1 MEKTVK
7 NGKNGNINECT
18 ICDFKCKWKSDL
30 TRHFTTAKHK
40 KNENVNNQ
48 QHLATLTNEKKNQ
61 TSFETKFTC
70 KICFKAYNERS
81 GLWRHSKKCKPTEV
95 VSETTVIN
103 MAEPQKMKLTEETV
117 VELLKQN
124 NEFKTMLVKQQNK
137 ITELSNRV
145 TVTNNNNTNNITNN
159 QFNLNFFLN
168 ETCKDAMNIKDFIE
182 NIEIQLKELE
192 NVGHSGYVTGITD
205 IILSRLKQLDIS
217 KRPLHCT
224 DLKREVLY
232 IRDENEWNK
241 DNADKSKIK
250 NMITKVASKNYRKI
264 PEWRTENPEC
274 KELEHQQY
282 EFCIKLMR
290 NSLGDLG
297 DEQIKLENKIIKNI
311 AKEVIVDKNI

>member
-1 MEKTVK
+1 MEKT
-7 NGKNGNINECT
+7 GKNGPINECT
-18 ICDFKCKWKSDL
+18 ICNFKCKWKSDL
-30 TRHFTTAKHK
+30 FRHFMTEKHK
-40 KNENVNNQ
+40 KNEIINKQ
-48 QHLATLTNEKKNQ
+48 QQLATLNNEKTGKAAI
-61 TSFETKFTC
+61 ETKYSC
-70 KICFKAYNERS
+70 KNCSKVYTERS
-81 GLWRHSKKCKPTEV
+81 GLWRHSKKCKPTEI
-95 VSETTVIN
+95 VSENEVIAN
-103 MAEPQKMKLTEETV
+103 QETNKMKLTEETV
-117 VELLKQN
+117 LELLKQN
-124 NEFKTMLVKQQNK
+124 NEFKTLLVEQQNK
-137 ITELSNRV
+137 ITELTNRV
-145 TVTNNNNTNNITNN
+145 MVTNNNNITHN

-168 ETCKDAMNIKDFIE
+168 ETCKDAMNITDFIE
-182 NIEIQLKELE
+182 NIDVQLTELE

-205 IILSRLKQLDIS
+205 IILSRLKKLDIS

-241 DNADKSKIK
+241 DNPDKSKIK

-264 PEWRTENPEC
+264 PQWRIENPEC

-311 AKEVIVDKNI
+311 AKEVIVDKNT

>member
-1 MEKTVK
+1 MPQKRA
-7 NGKNGNINECT
+7 NDFEC
-18 ICDFKCKWKSDL
+18 ISCDFKCSKSSNWN
-30 TRHFTTAKHK
+30 RHLSTAKHR
-40 KNENVNNQ
+40 KNESATAVNICQ
-48 QHLATLTNEKKNQ
+48 Q
-61 TSFETKFTC
+61 TSNGKKSQPSFEPNFTC
-70 KICFKAYNERS
+70 KNCSKAYNERS
-81 GLWRHSKKCKPTEV
+81 GLWRHSKKCISTEPETVTAVTFAQEPT
-95 VSETTVIN
+95 
-103 MAEPQKMKLTEETV
+103 KMKLTEETV

-124 NEFKTMLVKQQNK
+124 NEFKTMLVEQQNK
-137 ITELSNRV
+137 IAELSNRV
-145 TVTNNNNTNNITNN
+145 IVTNNNNTNNITNN

-168 ETCKDAMNIKDFIE
+168 ETCKDAMNITDFIE
-182 NIEIQLKELE
+182 NIEVQIKELE

-205 IILSRLKQLDIS
+205 IILSRLKQLDVS

-241 DNADKSKIK
+241 DNPDKSKIK

-264 PEWRTENPEC
+264 PEWRIENPEC

-311 AKEVIVDKNI
+311 AKEVIVGKSI

>member
-1 MEKTVK
+1 MPQKRANEFECVLCHFNCSKI
-7 NGKNGNINECT
+7 GN
-18 ICDFKCKWKSDL
+18 WH
-30 TRHFTTAKHK
+30 RHLSTAKHR
-40 KNENVNNQ
+40 KNESSTDVNVCQ
-48 QHLATLTNEKKNQ
+48 Q
-61 TSFETKFTC
+61 TSNAKKSQSTIEPKFPC
-70 KICFKAYNERS
+70 KNCSKAYNERS
-81 GLWRHSKKCKPTEV
+81 GLWRHSKKCIPTV
-95 VSETTVIN
+95 IVSEHAVTSVQ
-103 MAEPQKMKLTEETV
+103 EPTKMKLTEETV

-124 NEFKTMLVKQQNK
+124 NEFKTMLVEQQNK

-145 TVTNNNNTNNITNN
+145 MVTNNNNTNNITNN

-168 ETCKDAMNIKDFIE
+168 ETCKDAMNITDFIE

-192 NVGHSGYVTGITD
+192 NVGHSGYVSGITD
-205 IILSRLKQLDIS
+205 IILSRLKQLDVS

-241 DNADKSKIK
+241 DNPDKSKIK
-250 NMITKVASKNYRKI
+250 NMITKVADKNYRKI
-264 PEWRTENPEC
+264 PQWRTENPDC
-274 KELEHQQY
+274 KELEHEQY

-311 AKEVIVDKNI
+311 AKEVIVGKGI